1 MHILPKSQYLYSD
14 FANILQNEHIPNII
28 ISTLTPSHRLICGG
42 LGIREFSSI
51 WLSSLM
57 PIFFEF
63 PHFFWIEIAVTVA
76 MCGKSGNLKMKLAI
90 SVDNFRCEV

>member
-1 MHILPKSQYLYSD
+1 M
-14 FANILQNEHIPNII
+14 
-28 ISTLTPSHRLICGG
+28 
-42 LGIREFSSI
+42 
-51 WLSSLM
+51 SL
-57 PIFFEF
+57 FEF